1 MDREFER
8 YLEYQSAQRARRVE
22 TLGTAV
28 TALVLSTVDLGV
40 SPLNEPEFRPPTHHT
55 VEHTTSAEV
64 TPAVVMRQQR
74 LGQFATESAELGY
87 ATAA

>member
-8 YLEYQSAQRARRVE
+8 YLEYQSAQRARRTE

-40 SPLNEPEFRPPTHHT
+40 TPLSEPESRLSVPHAP
-55 VEHTTSAEV
+55 EHAHSAEV
-64 TPAVVMRQQR
+64 SPTAAMRHRQLGSFAVER
-74 LGQFATESAELGY
+74 AELGY
-87 ATAA
+87 GLAA